1 MNRLLILGGG
11 GHGRVV
17 ADIARLNGYED
28 IGFLDDSTDCGN
40 LPFPRLGKCGEAVRY
55 VSDGDFIVAIGN
67 AAVRRTFQERIAAA
81 GGNLVTLVHPRAVV
95 ASSAVIGRGSVVM
108 AGAVINPDA
117 RIGKGVIINTAG
129 TVDHD
134 CEVGDFAHVSVGA
147 HLCGTVT
154 VGPETWIG
162 AGATV
167 INNISICGS
176 CMIGAGAVVVK
187 DIGQAGTYVGVPAE
201 LLEKAL

>member
-1 MNRLLILGGG
+1 MKRLLILGGG

-28 IGFLDDSTDCGN
+28 IGFLDDSADCGP
-40 LPFPRLGKCGEAVRY
+40 LPFPRLGKCEDAVRY
-55 VSDGDFIVAIGN
+55 VADSDFIVAIGN
-67 AAVRRTFQERIAAA
+67 AAVRRNFQERIAAA
-81 GGNLVTLVHPRAVV
+81 GGNPVTLIHPRAVV

-117 RIGKGVIINTAG
+117 RIGGGVIVNTAG

-134 CEVGDFAHVSVGA
+134 CEVGDFVHVSVGA
-147 HLCGTVT
+147 HLCGTVK
-154 VGPETWIG
+154 VGSGTWIG

-167 INNISICGS
+167 INNISICGN
-176 CMIGAGAVVVK
+176 CMIGAGAVVVR
-187 DIGQAGTYVGVPAE
+187 DIRQPGTYVGIPAR
-201 LLEKAL
+201 LLRRKP